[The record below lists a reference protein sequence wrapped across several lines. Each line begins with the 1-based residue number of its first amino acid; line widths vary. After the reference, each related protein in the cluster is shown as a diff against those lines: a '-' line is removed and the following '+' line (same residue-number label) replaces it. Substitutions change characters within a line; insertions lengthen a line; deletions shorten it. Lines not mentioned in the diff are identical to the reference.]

1 MRSLL
6 ATLLLGTSFG
16 VQGVPHDHGSH
27 GTPSSLGVSSLDP
40 LRDAG
45 VPAAPRWK
53 ALAAKGGSIADAAWK
68 AIESCDRCLAANDLA
83 AVLAA
88 RPATELEPL
97 APTLAKASADES
109 RPAVRAAAARALCA
123 LPADRRPTESRA
135 LAPIDMKLKCVPGLM
150 AWDPKEFSVAPNTL
164 VRLRMENP
172 DSMQH
177 NLLVVLPGKMAEIG
191 VAADKMG
198 ETPAGKARHFVPDS
212 AAVIA
217 VMGLVD
223 PGRSGRMFLAVPRK
237 PGTYQYV
244 CTYPGHWRMMN
255 GKLKVAP

>member
-27 GTPSSLGVSSLDP
+27 GNPSSLGVASLDP

-45 VPAAPRWK
+45 VPSADREK
-53 ALAAKGGSIADAAWK
+53 ALATKGGSIADAAWK

-109 RPAVRAAAARALCA
+109 RPAVRAAAARALCT
-123 LPADRRPTESRA
+123 LPADKRPAESRA
-135 LAPIDMKLKCVPGLM
+135 LAPIDMKLKCVPGVM
-150 AWDPKEFSVAPNTL
+150 AWDPKEFTAAPNTL

-177 NLLVVLPGKMAEIG
+177 NLLVVAPGALSEIG
-191 VAADKMG
+191 VAAEKMG
-198 ETPAGKARHFVPDS
+198 EGLEGKKRQFVPDNPK
-212 AAVIA
+212 VLF
-217 VMGLVD
+217 VMGLVA
-223 PGRSGRMFLAVPRK
+223 PGQSGELWFFTPAK
-237 PGTYQYV
+237 PGTYVLV
-244 CTYPGHWRMMN
+244 CTYPGHYRMMN
-255 GKLKVAP
+255 AKMKVK